1 MVWRTNSELL
11 VKCNSCSAENLQ
23 GMQLDFFAHEIT
35 VLGGYGQR
43 IDPRLLRSR
52 APCLDSPGRFLGWL
66 AGDTAESSGTVLRI
80 IRPCS
85 RPCSVPGTG

>member
-35 VLGGYGQR
+35 VLGGDGDR

-52 APCLDSPGRFLGWL
+52 APCLG
-66 AGDTAESSGTVLRI
+66 
-80 IRPCS
+80 
-85 RPCSVPGTG
+85 